1 MKIKE
6 IFDNYDVQT
15 GDIIHVKDYDSYYM
29 LSFYDGSYE
38 QFACVVNLQTGS
50 VGRDTW
56 VGNGKDYFIEIFSRH
71 DCELVDKHTIERE
84 ITKKEEEDN
93 GED

>member
-71 DCELVDKHTIERE
+71 DCELVDKYTIERR
-84 ITKKEEEDN
+84 ITKKEEKDNDED
-93 GED
+93 